1 MNSQIIIIKIVFV
14 IISLAL
20 AYWSFLTFKQSKKQI
35 KKFEGK
41 IVKTKCIQNIIKQKT
56 YHQKYNYGFSTS
68 KTTYK
73 KENKC
78 ILNIEFNNH
87 DFNEKMR
94 KGKSNIIITDISDNV
109 YFDGQKVLLESID
122 DKLSSIKLCC
132 TDYLVNSIVIGIFA
146 IIFLGSAIFARS
158 PDNFYYLSSY

>member
-73 KENKC
+73 KK
-78 ILNIEFNNH
+78 I
-87 DFNEKMR
+87 
-94 KGKSNIIITDISDNV
+94 NV
-109 YFDGQKVLLESID
+109 S
-122 DKLSSIKLCC
+122 
-132 TDYLVNSIVIGIFA
+132 
-146 IIFLGSAIFARS
+146 
-158 PDNFYYLSSY
+158 